1 MGGAAEWRFVH
12 LEEVIPPLLPTLDP
26 VALWKMMPQVF
37 VYVYIYSFIHLFLNL
52 GSQMSQ
58 RPAVFDGVGN

>member
-26 VALWKMMPQVF
+26 VALWKMPEVF
-37 VYVYIYSFIHLFLNL
+37 IYVYIFLFLNL
-52 GSQMSQ
+52 GSQMSK

>member
-26 VALWKMMPQVF
+26 VALWVLYM
-37 VYVYIYSFIHLFLNL
+37 YAYIYMFILKL
-52 GSQMSQ
+52 GE
-58 RPAVFDGVGN
+58 PDV

>member
-26 VALWKMMPQVF
+26 VALWKMPEVF
-37 VYVYIYSFIHLFLNL
+37 IYVYMYFLYLYLNF
-52 GSQMSQ
+52 GE
-58 RPAVFDGVGN
+58 PDV